1 VLKLKIENFDQL
13 PDGGPLSIQV
23 DRRGFD
29 LGRHQHL
36 DWTLPD
42 DSRSISGKHC
52 EIRFFDGAYWLY
64 DVSTNGTFVNKST
77 RRVQSP
83 YKLANGDELAIGD
96 YIISVSVT
104 GLAEPSRPSPQ
115 PAQASSRRPPGDI
128 WAGTGITPPPIDR
141 QNLLPPVQK
150 NSRGADF
157 LNRAADMNA
166 VATPPPEER
175 DQPIL
180 PQASRPA
187 SRHDPWAPTGFSQ
200 PVAPAADVPPL
211 PAMPVAAPA
220 EWSGND
226 MPFPA
231 SPVPETVNPAQ
242 RPQPAVEPLHPQPAV
257 AAKPEPPP
265 AAAGPSPA
273 DIRDQIERDF
283 IRQFARGANI
293 SEDVLARRNAGEL
306 AQELGCLMHII
317 CANLMQLLTAR
328 AAAKTLARSGQRTLI
343 QPTGNNPLKFMPSPE
358 EALRVILGPHS
369 DSYLSSRE
377 TLEKSFTDLKA
388 HQLASLSAMQ
398 AAAKQLFEDLSPE
411 AIEQSAGGPK
421 KSLLGTN
428 KSKFW
433 DIFAERWNAKTAH
446 HEHGM
451 LGVFLDLF
459 AEFYDRE
466 TRTRK

>member
-1 VLKLKIENFDQL
+1 VLKLKIENVDRL
-13 PDGGPLSIQV
+13 PDGGPLSFQV

-42 DSRSISGKHC
+42 DSRAISGKHC

-96 YIISVSVT
+96 YLISVAIT
-104 GLAEPSRPSPQ
+104 GLAEPPRPSPQ
-115 PAQASSRRPPGDI
+115 AAPASSQRQPGDV
-128 WAGTGITPPPIDR
+128 WAGTGIAPPPIDR
-141 QNLLPPVQK
+141 QDLMPPVQRDA
-150 NSRGADF
+150 RGADF
-157 LNRAADMNA
+157 LNQAADLNV
-166 VATPPPEER
+166 VAALPLEER
-175 DQPIL
+175 AQSVS
-180 PQASRPA
+180 PQAPRPA

-200 PVAPAADVPPL
+200 PGAPDPGIQRP
-211 PAMPVAAPA
+211 PAMPASAPQD
-220 EWSGND
+220 WSGND
-226 MPFPA
+226 LPFPA
-231 SPVPETVNPAQ
+231 SPVSETVNPAQ
-242 RPQPAVEPLHPQPAV
+242 RPQPAVELQPSQPAV
-257 AAKPEPPP
+257 ASRPEPPP

-273 DIRDQIERDF
+273 DIREQVEREF

-293 SEDVLARRNAGEL
+293 SEDFLARRDAGEP
-306 AQELGCLMHII
+306 AQELGGLMHIVS
-317 CANLMQLLTAR
+317 ANLMQLLTAR

-343 QPTGNNPLKFMPSPE
+343 QPTSNNPLKFMPSPE
-358 EALRVILGPHS
+358 EALRVILGPRS

-377 TLEKSFTDLKA
+377 TFEKSFADLKS

-421 KSLLGTN
+421 KSLLGSN
-428 KSKFW
+428 KGKFW
-433 DIFAERWNAKTAH
+433 DIFSERWKAKTAH
-446 HEHGM
+446 NEHGM

-466 TRTRK
+466 TRPKR